1 MRIPP
6 FNPYIAI
13 IIGVIAVSSTPI
25 FVKLANGVPSAII
38 ANYRLLLAVLIM
50 SPIIL
55 SKYRKEFRYIN
66 RRNWILAIISGVF
79 LATHFLLWFESLN
92 YTSITSSIILITIHP
107 IFVFIGTYFL
117 FQERFSSGSIIS
129 LIIILFGSAI
139 IGWGDFGEGNSFIYG
154 DLLAILASI
163 SLAIYVLTG
172 QKTRKN
178 LSLITYTYIVYGVG
192 MITLFLYNI
201 IMQNSFGNYSMEN
214 WYIFLALAII
224 PTFFGHSLFNW
235 AMKWLSNSTV
245 SMAIVFEP
253 IAATFLA
260 YIVLRETMIWSQL
273 LGGTIIVFGLF
284 LFILSTSR
292 KNSVTIAKK
301 RNKQF

>member
-6 FNPYIAI
+6 FNPYIAV
-13 IIGVIAVSSTPI
+13 IIGVIAVSSSPI

-50 SPIIL
+50 APIIL
-55 SKYRKEFRYIN
+55 SKYRKEFRNIN
-66 RRNWILAIISGVF
+66 RINWILAIVSGVF
-79 LATHFLLWFESLN
+79 LAAHFLLWFESLN
-92 YTSITSSIILITIHP
+92 FTSVTSSIILITIHP
-107 IFVFIGTYFL
+107 IFVFLGTFLL

-129 LIIILFGSAI
+129 LIIILFGGVI
-139 IGWGDFGEGNSFIYG
+139 IGWGDYNESSNFIYG

-163 SLAIYVLTG
+163 SLAIYILTG
-172 QKTRKN
+172 QQTRKN
-178 LSLITYTYIVYGVG
+178 LSLITYTFIVYGIG
-192 MITLFLYNI
+192 TITLFLYNI
-201 IMQNSFGNYSMEN
+201 FMQNNFGDYSMEN

-235 AMKWLSNSTV
+235 AMKWLNNSTV

-253 IAATFLA
+253 VAATFLA
-260 YIVLRETMIWSQL
+260 YIVLKETMIWSQL
-273 LGGTIIVFGLF
+273 LGGTIVVFGLF

-292 KNSVTIAKK
+292 KNNVTIARKV
-301 RNKQF
+301 NK